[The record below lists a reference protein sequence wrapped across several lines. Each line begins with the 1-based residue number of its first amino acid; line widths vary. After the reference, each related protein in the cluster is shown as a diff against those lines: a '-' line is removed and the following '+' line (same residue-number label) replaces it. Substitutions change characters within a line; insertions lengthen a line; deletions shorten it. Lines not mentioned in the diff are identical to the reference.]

1 MTATKPSH
9 EARGG
14 PISRAVTCVLTPHV
28 LFVVAVLAAIATWLM
43 LLIGGAVNPTG
54 SSLACKDWAF
64 GPGLVPQ
71 CNGESFPE
79 MSGGVLYEHGHRLW
93 GWLVGVFTTV
103 VVVGSLAT
111 PGLPKQT
118 KWLAIGALLLVVL
131 QGALGGITVLL
142 GLSAAISTAHLVV
155 GYSCLALM
163 VFLAWR
169 LVPARRREP
178 TVGSTLPRGEIL
190 VAAALVLAQ
199 IILGGLLR
207 HLGANY
213 VCGNDLLSCNEEGLF
228 PADGLQLMHMLHR
241 AVGYAAMVVVVWAV
255 LRVRRTARAND
266 RGRMTQL
273 AWFAVGL
280 TAAQVALG
288 MVTVVMGS
296 ILPIVMFHTAIA
308 GLLLTVLVALYIGFG
323 PLGARLASPAGLR
336 A

>member
-1 MTATKPSH
+1 MTATGTHP
-9 EARGG
+9 AAPIG
-14 PISRAVTCVLTPHV
+14 PIARAVTRVLTPRV
-28 LFVVAVLAAIATWLM
+28 LFIVAVLAAVATWLM

-54 SSLACKDWAF
+54 SSLACKDWSF
-64 GPGLVPQ
+64 TWFFVPR
-71 CNGESFPE
+71 CNGDSFPE

-93 GWLVGVFTTV
+93 GWLVGLFTTLV
-103 VVVGSLAT
+103 VIGSLAA

-118 KWLAIGALLLVVL
+118 KWLAFGALLLVLL
-131 QGALGGITVLL
+131 QGALGGITVLV

-155 GYSCLALM
+155 GYACLALM

-169 LVPARRREP
+169 LVPARRHEP
-178 TVGSTLPRGEIL
+178 TTGSTLPRGVIL
-190 VAAALVLAQ
+190 AATALVLAQ

-213 VCGNDLLSCNEEGLF
+213 VCGTDLLSCNDEGLF
-228 PADGLQLMHMLHR
+228 PAGGLRLMHMLHR
-241 AVGYAAMVVVVWAV
+241 AVGYAAMVVVLWAA
-255 LRVRRTARAND
+255 LRAWRTARAHD
-266 RGRMTQL
+266 RGRMGQL

-280 TAAQVALG
+280 TAVQVALG

-296 ILPIVMFHTAIA
+296 ILPVVMFHTAIG

-323 PLGARLASPAGLR
+323 PLGARLTPPTGLR